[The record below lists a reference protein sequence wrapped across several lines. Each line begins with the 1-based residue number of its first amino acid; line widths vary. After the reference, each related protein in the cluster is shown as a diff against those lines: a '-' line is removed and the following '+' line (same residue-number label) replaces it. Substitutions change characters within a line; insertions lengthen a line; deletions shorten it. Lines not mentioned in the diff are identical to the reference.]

1 MLSNERNAP
10 VAVFDSGAGGIAV
23 LRAIRT
29 RMPQEELLYFGDSA
43 NAPYGEKDAERIKE
57 LVLAHAD
64 QLLCRAKALV
74 LACNTATAV
83 AALEIRRRYPDAV
96 VIGMEPALRSALC
109 VAEHP
114 RVLVMATDVT
124 LREGKFAALLQRH
137 EKCCTV
143 FTLSAPDI
151 VRMVEQGEENSP
163 RMGAYIGELLAPYR
177 TLGLDAVVLGCTHFC
192 FARAAISSALGG
204 DVPVF
209 DGISGTVSQ
218 LARRLEAADLL
229 TDRTTR
235 GAVRMTSSNS
245 RALPL
250 FARLLFGE

>member
-1 MLSNERNAP
+1 MLLNERNAP

-43 NAPYGEKDAERIKE
+43 NAPYGEKSSEEIKS
-57 LVLAHAD
+57 LVLSHAD
-64 QLLCRAKALV
+64 QLLSRAKALV

-83 AALEIRRRYPDAV
+83 AAIELRRRYPDAI

-124 LREGKFAALLQRH
+124 LREGKFASLVQRH

-143 FTLSAPDI
+143 FTLSAPEI

-163 RMGAYIGELLAPYR
+163 RMGVYVGELLAPYR
-177 TLGLDAVVLGCTHFC
+177 ELSLDAVVLGCTHFC
-192 FARAAISSALGG
+192 FVRRTIESALGG
-204 DVPVF
+204 NVPVF
-209 DGISGTVSQ
+209 DGVSGTVAQ
-218 LARRLEAADLL
+218 LARRLSAADLL
-229 TDRTTR
+229 TDRATR